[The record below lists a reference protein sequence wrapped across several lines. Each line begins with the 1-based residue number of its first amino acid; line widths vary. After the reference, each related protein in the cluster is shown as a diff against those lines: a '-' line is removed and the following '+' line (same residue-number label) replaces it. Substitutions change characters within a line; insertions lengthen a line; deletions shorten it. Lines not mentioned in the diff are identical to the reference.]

1 MPLFVS
7 CRRYGKACRR
17 LRTLRLS
24 VCGFFGMFDGL
35 RSREFVRVRVVRLG
49 KILPNQEMRVRER
62 ARVAKI
68 ENKLD
73 EVIVIFPDETVE
85 RF

>member
-1 MPLFVS
+1 
-7 CRRYGKACRR
+7 
-17 LRTLRLS
+17 
-24 VCGFFGMFDGL
+24 MFDGL
-35 RSREFVRVRVVRLG
+35 RSREFVRARVVRLG

-62 ARVAKI
+62 ARAAKI
-68 ENKLD
+68 ENKSD